1 MTIDFRNP
9 SQAMQGVDAAA
20 PALAPHQRLVLLALG
35 VCGTGL
41 LLAGLWLLLRPV
53 PWLEPE
59 VAPLLGLAF
68 LLSSVGDAGAILVLR
83 WTWTRAAPR
92 PR

>member
-9 SQAMQGVDAAA
+9 EQALRGADA
-20 PALAPHQRLVLLALG
+20 PAPVLASHQRFILLVLGA
-35 VCGTGL
+35 CGAGL
-41 LLAGLWLLLRPV
+41 FVAGLWLLLRPV
-53 PWLEPE
+53 TWLDPE

-68 LLSSVGDAGAILVLR
+68 IFTSIGDVVAAFVLR

-92 PR
+92 SR